1 MTMLSESS
9 LEVPEL
15 SRETAIEHLRRRGL
29 TAATEVGFDELGGGV
44 SNIVLRY
51 APTPDGSPGSP
62 GVLKQPR
69 RRLRVPF
76 EWICPLERVLKE
88 VQCLEILACSLEPGT
103 VPTVL
108 DYDPDRYILAMSCA
122 PEGARAWKGDLLA
135 GILDPAVA
143 DEAGS
148 VLRQVH
154 AVACPPERNSAALD
168 DPRMLVPLRIDPYYR
183 PAAAANPDVA
193 DQVLAAGDRLTSARD
208 TLVLG
213 DYVPKNILVAPD
225 GRLTIIDFEVAHY
238 GDPAYDT
245 ASLLNHLLL
254 KALAVPG
261 RRRGLAEL
269 ARVFWAAYKRAGGPA
284 TDDGTLLQLGALQLA
299 RVDGLSPVEYLNDSS
314 RAEARAFAHSVLQR
328 RVDSVEDAIGLVEEA
343 A

>member
-1 MTMLSESS
+1 MATAVESDP
-9 LEVPEL
+9 EVPVL
-15 SRETAIEHLRRRGL
+15 DRGTAIEHLRRRGL
-29 TAATEVGFDELGGGV
+29 TAATEVELEELGGGV
-44 SNIVLRY
+44 SNVVLRY
-51 APTPDGSPGSP
+51 APMLDGLP

-76 EWICPLERVLKE
+76 EWICPLERAVKE
-88 VQCLEILACSLEPGT
+88 VQCLEILGRSLEPGR

-108 DYDPDRYILAMSCA
+108 DYDPERYILAMTCA
-122 PEGARAWKGDLLA
+122 PEGARAWKDDLLA

-143 DEAGS
+143 GAAGS

-154 AVACPPERNSAALD
+154 AVVCPSDRETAALD
-168 DPRMLVPLRIDPYYR
+168 DPEMLVPLRIDPYYR

-193 DQVLAAGDRLTSARD
+193 DRVLAAADRLTSVRD

-245 ASLLNHLLL
+245 ASCVNHLLL
-254 KALAVPG
+254 KALAFPD
-261 RRRGLAEL
+261 RRRGLAKL
-269 ARVFWAAYKRAGGPA
+269 ARVFWRAYKSAGGPA
-284 TDDGTLLQLGALQLA
+284 DDEGTLLQLGALQLA
-299 RVDGLSPVEYLNDSS
+299 RVDGLSPVEYLDDSS
-314 RAEARAFAHSVLQR
+314 RAAARAFAHAVLKR
-328 RVDSVEDAIGLVEEA
+328 RVDTVEDAIGLVEA
-343 A
+343 VS